1 MHYKF
6 KDISI
11 MEKERIPI
19 IYPLALPVTMCP
31 DKEVY
36 VNPTPGEFPMMGCGT
51 PNEVQYFTEDV
62 LKLFK
67 ELGMNLAQNILDYKE
82 DCVNKREGAIFDSLK
97 NAKAVGIKLMLRI
110 CNPKYEIPTRG
121 ALQTNEMWELTLKN
135 AVKVVVPSYS
145 EGRWNPELYKCWE
158 TMIERIYAP
167 KTASNGTND
176 LTDYSEQIGGLML
189 KDEPTLTLFWI
200 LGECKNRINDVF
212 ERLNVKKRP
221 FFYVNLFK
229 DDFTKKNA
237 GTNLSGNLDIVPNRI
252 LGGFEELTD
261 YDSYVDQFTRV
272 FNPPCLSF
280 DAYPE
285 DFRNNTTR
293 NYTIDFYNS
302 LIAMSKRAMN
312 ENLPF
317 WSTVLTSS
325 QSDGATI
332 ISIISLHSLRFQAYN
347 AIAFGAQGLS
357 FWRIG
362 QGKETKDGVPTFP
375 DAPISLDGKKTNTF
389 NLVKK
394 LTDQIKKYK
403 HVFLGANVTYL
414 KFSKTPPYTVKA
426 DKTIG
431 IDESYIANNSVL
443 ANIHI
448 DEQDVGILVSRMQNG
463 SKWYTMIVNQN
474 IVGYQ
479 TLKIRF
485 MRSVLDVT
493 NNSKQIKASP
503 NVETIILEPGD
514 WRIFEDNNSVISPI
528 G

>member
-1 MHYKF
+1 
-6 KDISI
+6 
-11 MEKERIPI
+11 MEKLIPSP
-19 IYPLALPVTMCP
+19 YPIRLPETMCP
-31 DKEVY
+31 TKEEY
-36 VNPTPGEFPMMGCGT
+36 INPTPGEFPMMGCGT
-51 PNEVQYFTEDV
+51 PNEVQYFSKEV
-62 LKLFK
+62 LSLFK
-67 ELGMNLAQNILDYKE
+67 ELGMNIAQNMLKYDKNK
-82 DCVNKREGAIFDSLK
+82 VNIREGEIFSSLK
-97 NAKAVGIKLMLRI
+97 NAKDVGIKLMLRI
-110 CNPKYEIPTRG
+110 NHQFKLEITDPSDVNNGLLWDSMIR
-121 ALQTNEMWELTLKN
+121 QEVLKII
-135 AVKVVVPSYS
+135 PERSLDTWY
-145 EGRWNPELYKCWE
+145 ELYSYWVNLV
-158 TMIERIYAP
+158 ERVYDPNSALEG
-167 KTASNGTND
+167 TSDYTNYSN
-176 LTDYSEQIGGLML
+176 QVAGLML
-189 KDEPTLTLFWI
+189 KDEPTLTIFWI
-200 LGECKNRINDVF
+200 LGELKNRINSVF
-212 ERLNVKKRP
+212 EKLKISKTP
-221 FFYVNLFK
+221 FYYVNLFK
-229 DDFTKKNA
+229 DDFTKSNA
-237 GTNLSGNLDIVPNRI
+237 GLNLSGNLNYVPKKI
-252 LGGFEELTD
+252 LTGFDVLEN
-261 YDSYVDQFTRV
+261 YDNYLDQFIRV
-272 FNPPCLSF
+272 YNPSHLSF

-285 DFRNNTTR
+285 DLRNNTTR

-302 LIAMSKRAMN
+302 LIAMSQRAMN

-375 DAPISLDGKKTNTF
+375 DSPISLDGKKTNTF

-403 HVFLGANVTYL
+403 HVFLGANVTYV